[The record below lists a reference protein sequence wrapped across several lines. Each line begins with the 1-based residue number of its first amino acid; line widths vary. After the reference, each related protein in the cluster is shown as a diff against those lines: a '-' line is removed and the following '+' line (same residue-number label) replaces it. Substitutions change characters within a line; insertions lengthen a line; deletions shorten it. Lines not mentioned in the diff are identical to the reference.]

1 MPPDLV
7 SGGRPSSH
15 SKKGMT
21 WAGRCPPGWTKT
33 ARVGQDRSSDRSAQR
48 RPEVIGGRC
57 PAASRVRACST
68 GVGAEAGRINRP
80 PGDLKRMLAATCH
93 SMELASAEVGNG

>member
-48 RPEVIGGRC
+48 RPEVIGGR
-57 PAASRVRACST
+57 
-68 GVGAEAGRINRP
+68 
-80 PGDLKRMLAATCH
+80 
-93 SMELASAEVGNG
+93 